1 MSKYRQSNSPVHVKQ
16 AEHIASL
23 NKRNMLYPVTTL
35 IMLSSILIILG
46 LGWV

>member
-1 MSKYRQSNSPVHVKQ
+1 MSKYQQSNLSAQVKQ
-16 AEHIASL
+16 AGHITPR

-35 IMLSSILIILG
+35 IMLSTILIILG